1 MFLYEILAFTIH
13 EKILKSYTKI
23 INLKYQLLHGIT
35 SLNYLMGHI
44 LCQLYKIT
52 LNISL
57 KNHEEK
63 TDNPSIKMFVI
74 KMVNIIMFKIKTGYY
89 VQLLTLETIK
99 LLGNTKSKITKDKNG
114 ENVSQ
119 LEITEVV
126 LIHCNF
132 INNDYQRV

>member
-1 MFLYEILAFTIH
+1 MFVYGILAFTIH

-23 INLKYQLLHGIT
+23 INLKYQLLYGIT

-44 LCQLYKIT
+44 LCQLFKIT

-99 LLGNTKSKITKDKNG
+99 LLRNTKSKITKDKNG
-114 ENVSQ
+114 ENTSC

-126 LIHCNF
+126 SVHCN
-132 INNDYQRV
+132 IVNNDY